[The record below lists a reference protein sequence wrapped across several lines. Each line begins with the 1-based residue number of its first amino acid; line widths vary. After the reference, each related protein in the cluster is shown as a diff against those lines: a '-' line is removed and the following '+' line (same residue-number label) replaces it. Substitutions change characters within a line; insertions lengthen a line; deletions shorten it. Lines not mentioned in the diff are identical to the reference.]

1 MRIRWSSDLETGVRA
16 IDRQHEELI
25 GMLNELDAAHAGGC
39 PQSVLDDVLQR
50 LGTYVIFHFGTEEA
64 LMAGLPHN
72 EEHARQ
78 HRHEHAGFIEKLAG
92 LRAQG
97 ADDGSADRLPQRM
110 AVPAHP
116 EERPRA
122 GCAAQPET
130 GGQAPALTRLAGC
143 GRTSPAAV
151 AG

>member
-1 MRIRWSSDLETGVRA
+1 MRIRWSSDLETGIRA
-16 IDRQHEELI
+16 IDLQHEELI

-78 HRHEHAGFIEKLAG
+78 HRHEHAGFIDKLAG

-97 ADDGSADRLPQRM
+97 ADDGRQTMEALIDYLNEWLYQHILKSDRELAALLNRKQAARPLP
-110 AVPAHP
+110 
-116 EERPRA
+116 
-122 GCAAQPET
+122 
-130 GGQAPALTRLAGC
+130 
-143 GRTSPAAV
+143 
-151 AG
+151 

>member
-92 LRAQG
+92 LRAQA
-97 ADDGSADRLPQRM
+97 ADNGRQTMEALIDYLNEWLYQHILKSDRELAALLNRKQAARPLP
-110 AVPAHP
+110 
-116 EERPRA
+116 
-122 GCAAQPET
+122 
-130 GGQAPALTRLAGC
+130 
-143 GRTSPAAV
+143 
-151 AG
+151 

>member
-64 LMAGLPHN
+64 LMAGLPHT

-97 ADDGSADRLPQRM
+97 ADNGRQTMEALIDYLNEWLYQHILKSDRELAALLNRKQAARPQ
-110 AVPAHP
+110 P
-116 EERPRA
+116 
-122 GCAAQPET
+122 
-130 GGQAPALTRLAGC
+130 
-143 GRTSPAAV
+143 
-151 AG
+151 

>member
-72 EEHARQ
+72 EAHARQ
-78 HRHEHAGFIEKLAG
+78 HRHEHAGFIDKLAG

-97 ADDGSADRLPQRM
+97 ADDGRQTMEALIDYLNEWLYQHILKSDRELAALLNRKQAARPLP
-110 AVPAHP
+110 
-116 EERPRA
+116 
-122 GCAAQPET
+122 
-130 GGQAPALTRLAGC
+130 
-143 GRTSPAAV
+143 
-151 AG
+151 

>member
-72 EEHARQ
+72 EAHARQ
-78 HRHEHAGFIEKLAG
+78 HRQEHAGFIDKLAG

-97 ADDGSADRLPQRM
+97 ADDGRQTMEALIDYLNEWLYQHILKSDRELAALLNRKQAARPLP
-110 AVPAHP
+110 
-116 EERPRA
+116 
-122 GCAAQPET
+122 
-130 GGQAPALTRLAGC
+130 
-143 GRTSPAAV
+143 
-151 AG
+151 

>member
-78 HRHEHAGFIEKLAG
+78 HRHEHAGFIDKLTG
-92 LRAQG
+92 LRAHAVDNGRQTME
-97 ADDGSADRLPQRM
+97 ALIDYLNEWLYQHILKSDRELAALLNRKQAARPLP
-110 AVPAHP
+110 
-116 EERPRA
+116 
-122 GCAAQPET
+122 
-130 GGQAPALTRLAGC
+130 
-143 GRTSPAAV
+143 
-151 AG
+151 

>member
-72 EEHARQ
+72 EAHARQ
-78 HRHEHAGFIEKLAG
+78 HRHEHAGFIDKLTG
-92 LRAQG
+92 LRAQA
-97 ADDGSADRLPQRM
+97 ADNGRQTMEALIDYLNEWLYQHILKSDRELAALLNRKQAARPLP
-110 AVPAHP
+110 
-116 EERPRA
+116 
-122 GCAAQPET
+122 
-130 GGQAPALTRLAGC
+130 
-143 GRTSPAAV
+143 
-151 AG
+151 

>member
-16 IDRQHEELI
+16 IDLQHEELI

-78 HRHEHAGFIEKLAG
+78 HCHEHAGFIDKLAG

-97 ADDGSADRLPQRM
+97 ADNGRQTMETLIDYLNEWLYQHILKSDRELAALLNRKQAARPLP
-110 AVPAHP
+110 
-116 EERPRA
+116 
-122 GCAAQPET
+122 
-130 GGQAPALTRLAGC
+130 
-143 GRTSPAAV
+143 
-151 AG
+151 

>member
-72 EEHARQ
+72 EAHARQ

-97 ADDGSADRLPQRM
+97 ADNGRQTMEALIDYLNEWLYQHILKSDRELAALLNRKQAARPLP
-110 AVPAHP
+110 
-116 EERPRA
+116 
-122 GCAAQPET
+122 
-130 GGQAPALTRLAGC
+130 
-143 GRTSPAAV
+143 
-151 AG
+151 

>member
-97 ADDGSADRLPQRM
+97 ANDGRQTMEALIDYLNEWLYQHILKSDRELAALLNRKQAARPLP
-110 AVPAHP
+110 
-116 EERPRA
+116 
-122 GCAAQPET
+122 
-130 GGQAPALTRLAGC
+130 
-143 GRTSPAAV
+143 
-151 AG
+151 

>member
-72 EEHARQ
+72 EAHARQ
-78 HRHEHAGFIEKLAG
+78 HRHEHAGFIDKLAG
-92 LRAQG
+92 LRAQA
-97 ADDGSADRLPQRM
+97 ADNGRQTMEALIDYLNEWLYQHILKSDRELAALLNRKQAARPQ
-110 AVPAHP
+110 P
-116 EERPRA
+116 
-122 GCAAQPET
+122 
-130 GGQAPALTRLAGC
+130 
-143 GRTSPAAV
+143 
-151 AG
+151 

>member
-39 PQSVLDDVLQR
+39 PQSVPDDVLQR

-97 ADDGSADRLPQRM
+97 ADNGRQTMETLIDYLNEWLYQHILKSDRELAALLNRKQAARPQ
-110 AVPAHP
+110 P
-116 EERPRA
+116 
-122 GCAAQPET
+122 
-130 GGQAPALTRLAGC
+130 
-143 GRTSPAAV
+143 
-151 AG
+151 

>member
-78 HRHEHAGFIEKLAG
+78 HRHEHAGFIDKLTG
-92 LRAQG
+92 LRAQA
-97 ADDGSADRLPQRM
+97 ADNGRQTMEALIDYLNEWLYQHILKSDRELAALLNRKQAARPLP
-110 AVPAHP
+110 
-116 EERPRA
+116 
-122 GCAAQPET
+122 
-130 GGQAPALTRLAGC
+130 
-143 GRTSPAAV
+143 
-151 AG
+151 

>member
-1 MRIRWSSDLETGVRA
+1 MRIRWSSDQETGVRA

-78 HRHEHAGFIEKLAG
+78 HCHEHAGFIEKLAG

-97 ADDGSADRLPQRM
+97 ADNGRQTMEALIDYLNEWLYQHILKSDRELAALLNRKQAARPLP
-110 AVPAHP
+110 
-116 EERPRA
+116 
-122 GCAAQPET
+122 
-130 GGQAPALTRLAGC
+130 
-143 GRTSPAAV
+143 
-151 AG
+151 

>member
-1 MRIRWSSDLETGVRA
+1 MRIRWSSDLETGIRA
-16 IDRQHEELI
+16 IDLQHEELI

-97 ADDGSADRLPQRM
+97 ADNGRQTMETLIDYLNEWLYQHILKSDRELAALLNRKQAARPLP
-110 AVPAHP
+110 
-116 EERPRA
+116 
-122 GCAAQPET
+122 
-130 GGQAPALTRLAGC
+130 
-143 GRTSPAAV
+143 
-151 AG
+151 

>member
-72 EEHARQ
+72 EAHARQ
-78 HRHEHAGFIEKLAG
+78 QRQEHAAFIDKLTG
-92 LRAQG
+92 LRAQA
-97 ADDGSADRLPQRM
+97 ADNGRQTMEALIDYLNEWLYQHILKSDRELAALLNRKQAARPQ
-110 AVPAHP
+110 P
-116 EERPRA
+116 
-122 GCAAQPET
+122 
-130 GGQAPALTRLAGC
+130 
-143 GRTSPAAV
+143 
-151 AG
+151 

>member
-72 EEHARQ
+72 EAHARQ
-78 HRHEHAGFIEKLAG
+78 HRHEHAGFIDKLAG
-92 LRAQG
+92 LRAKG
-97 ADDGSADRLPQRM
+97 ADDGRQTMEALIDYLNEWLYQHILKSDRELAALLNRKQAARPLP
-110 AVPAHP
+110 
-116 EERPRA
+116 
-122 GCAAQPET
+122 
-130 GGQAPALTRLAGC
+130 
-143 GRTSPAAV
+143 
-151 AG
+151 

>member
-78 HRHEHAGFIEKLAG
+78 HRHEHAGFIDKLAG

-97 ADDGSADRLPQRM
+97 ADNGRQTMEALIDYLNEWLYQHILKSDRELAALLNRKQAARPLP
-110 AVPAHP
+110 
-116 EERPRA
+116 
-122 GCAAQPET
+122 
-130 GGQAPALTRLAGC
+130 
-143 GRTSPAAV
+143 
-151 AG
+151 

>member
-78 HRHEHAGFIEKLAG
+78 HRHEHAGFIDKLAG

-97 ADDGSADRLPQRM
+97 ADDGRQTMEALIDYLNEWLYQHILKSDRELAALLNRKQAARPQ
-110 AVPAHP
+110 P
-116 EERPRA
+116 
-122 GCAAQPET
+122 
-130 GGQAPALTRLAGC
+130 
-143 GRTSPAAV
+143 
-151 AG
+151 

>member
-72 EEHARQ
+72 EAHARQ
-78 HRHEHAGFIEKLAG
+78 HRHEHAGFIDKLAG

-97 ADDGSADRLPQRM
+97 ADDGRQTMEALIDYLNEWLYQHILKSDRELAALLNRKQAARPQ
-110 AVPAHP
+110 P
-116 EERPRA
+116 
-122 GCAAQPET
+122 
-130 GGQAPALTRLAGC
+130 
-143 GRTSPAAV
+143 
-151 AG
+151 

>member
-64 LMAGLPHN
+64 LMAGLPSQA
-72 EEHARQ
+72 EHARQ
-78 HRHEHAGFIEKLAG
+78 HRQEHAAFVARLDEI
-92 LRAQG
+92 RAQDHG
-97 ADDGSADRLPQRM
+97 DGQRTMEALIDYLNEWLYQHILKSDRELAALLNRKQAARPLP
-110 AVPAHP
+110 
-116 EERPRA
+116 
-122 GCAAQPET
+122 
-130 GGQAPALTRLAGC
+130 
-143 GRTSPAAV
+143 
-151 AG
+151 

>member
-78 HRHEHAGFIEKLAG
+78 HRHEHAGFIDKLAG

-97 ADDGSADRLPQRM
+97 ADDGRQTMEALIDYLNEWLYQHILKSDRELAALLNRKQAARPLP
-110 AVPAHP
+110 
-116 EERPRA
+116 
-122 GCAAQPET
+122 
-130 GGQAPALTRLAGC
+130 
-143 GRTSPAAV
+143 
-151 AG
+151 

>member
-97 ADDGSADRLPQRM
+97 ADNGRQTMEALIDYLNEWLYQHILKSDRELAALLNRKQAARPLP
-110 AVPAHP
+110 
-116 EERPRA
+116 
-122 GCAAQPET
+122 
-130 GGQAPALTRLAGC
+130 
-143 GRTSPAAV
+143 
-151 AG
+151 

>member
-78 HRHEHAGFIEKLAG
+78 RRHEHAGFIDKLAG

-97 ADDGSADRLPQRM
+97 ADDGRQTMEALIDYLNEWLYQHILKSDRELAALLNRKQAARPLP
-110 AVPAHP
+110 
-116 EERPRA
+116 
-122 GCAAQPET
+122 
-130 GGQAPALTRLAGC
+130 
-143 GRTSPAAV
+143 
-151 AG
+151 

>member
-92 LRAQG
+92 LRAQA
-97 ADDGSADRLPQRM
+97 ADNGRQTMEALIDYLNEWLYQHILKSDRELAALLNRKQAARPQ
-110 AVPAHP
+110 P
-116 EERPRA
+116 
-122 GCAAQPET
+122 
-130 GGQAPALTRLAGC
+130 
-143 GRTSPAAV
+143 
-151 AG
+151 

>member
-97 ADDGSADRLPQRM
+97 ADDGRQTMEALIDYLNEWLYQHILKSDRELAALLNRKQAARPQ
-110 AVPAHP
+110 P
-116 EERPRA
+116 
-122 GCAAQPET
+122 
-130 GGQAPALTRLAGC
+130 
-143 GRTSPAAV
+143 
-151 AG
+151 